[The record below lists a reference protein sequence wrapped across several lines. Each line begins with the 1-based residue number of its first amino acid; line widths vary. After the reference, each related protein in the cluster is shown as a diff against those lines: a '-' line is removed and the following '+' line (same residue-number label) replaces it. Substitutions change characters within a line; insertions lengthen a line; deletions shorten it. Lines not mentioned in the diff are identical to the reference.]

1 MKKTL
6 SIIMMILIGGLFM
19 FTSCDDDDTVDP
31 GTTPSA
37 ILKGNVYA
45 ELDLTNANAEN
56 APAGT
61 KIFFRI
67 NAEDLVL
74 NPQTGYVYQTL
85 QYQTTVDADGMYE
98 ISLPTATHQAVTVT
112 VQADQFNADQTQ
124 GVDLVKNIVFY
135 STASSIGLQ
144 DSETHYMD
152 ISYQSGMAF

>member
-1 MKKTL
+1 
-6 SIIMMILIGGLFM
+6 M
-19 FTSCDDDDTVDP
+19 FTSCDDDDDVDV

-45 ELDLTNANAEN
+45 ELDLTNANAEK

-67 NAEDLVL
+67 NSQDLVL
-74 NPQTGYVYQTL
+74 NPQSSYVYQTL
-85 QYQTTVDADGMYE
+85 QYQTTVSADGMYE

-112 VQADQFNADQTQ
+112 IQADQFNAEQTQ
-124 GVDLVKNIVFY
+124 GVDLVKDIVF
-135 STASSIGLQ
+135 SSPALVIGLQ

-152 ISYQSGMAF
+152 ISYQSGMVFE